1 MILRAHF
8 IQIMGKRVMKI
19 SRKSLI
25 KRMARIVASKLLQ
38 LQERNQSMTRI
49 QTSLIVLRTRL
60 LSLYLDV
67 VEEIEEGKEA
77 VVVDTAE
84 IMIEEIT
91 VAVEEVEVE
100 TTTKMM
106 IAIRIGQEKR
116 PILEQETRVVRSIV
130 ISFRT
135 QMIQIIMVNRR
146 MSQKI
151 KKVIAFS
158 TNLAREED
166 NNMSTVEA
174 VEEEATVEKEEEEV
188 DMIEEVMTDLK
199 PVEVEAVEAEWA
211 KINETRRHS
220 VKCLLKIS
228 SSVMKASLNT
238 ANLEM
243 ITSTTDKTLVAM
255 AYTEKASIK
264 AQSMSKMT
272 MMITGSMT
280 KRRRT

>member
-25 KRMARIVASKLLQ
+25 KRMAQIVASKLLQ

-100 TTTKMM
+100 TITKMM

-188 DMIEEVMTDLK
+188 DMIEEAMTDLK
-199 PVEVEAVEAEWA
+199 QEEVEAVEAGWA

-228 SSVMKASLNT
+228 SSVMKTSLNT